1 VTYACP
7 VCGNDLS
14 EHGTAGMTCMYGH
27 HFLATDIKGRGG
39 EVRRVRGREFR
50 VPAWVPG
57 AVLGG
62 WRCWSI
68 VRRDLGGGE
77 LVG

>member
-27 HFLATDIKGRGG
+27 HFLATDIKNTAER
-39 EVRRVRGREFR
+39 VRRVRGREFR

-62 WRCWSI
+62 MALLVSI
-68 VRRDLGGGE
+68 VDVVLE
-77 LVG
+77 VVT